1 MKSLQV
7 LQTLGAGRADSSAR
21 RAPGAAVE
29 QSLALGKEGEALKP
43 RRQSLWNRETAVAA
57 CRHSGLKRRQAETD

>member
-21 RAPGAAVE
+21 LAPGAAVE
-29 QSLALGKEGEALKP
+29 QSLKLGKGGRSPDA
-43 RRQSLWNRETAVAA
+43 QAA
-57 CRHSGLKRRQAETD
+57 ESVEP

>member
-7 LQTLGAGRADSSAR
+7 LQTLGAERADSSAR

-29 QSLALGKEGEALKP
+29 QSLALGRGGRSLEA
-43 RRQSLWNRETAVAA
+43 QAA
-57 CRHSGLKRRQAETD
+57 ESVEP